1 MQYDVDGDALGLK
14 LGLTLGDALG
24 LTLGL
29 TLGDAV
35 GDFVGADGIFVGS
48 GVGVHESFNHA
59 PPPGAL

>member
-1 MQYDVDGDALGLK
+1 MVGDF
-14 LGLTLGDALG
+14 DG

-35 GDFVGADGIFVGS
+35 GDFVGADGIFVGA